1 MEFYVYPFEIT
12 WISFF
17 FFMHYYQSSKVG
29 ENFFL
34 DDWRKEKE
42 LMMICSRS
50 QQRKIGYWL
59 FFQEQH
65 FISIYLQ
72 YLTTS
77 NLLEIDFIILKIV
90 TRIESSFPLDFLKIR
105 RNPKWRCVY
114 FSKWFFKE
122 RTIRKELVGD
132 VKTRTHASFSEVL
145 Q

>member
-1 MEFYVYPFEIT
+1 MEYFMFIHSRLRGFLSFSLCIIIKVRRLVK
-12 WISFF
+12 ISF
-17 FFMHYYQSSKVG
+17 SIIEK
-29 ENFFL
+29 
-34 DDWRKEKE
+34 RKGINGD
-42 LMMICSRS
+42 LFSL
-50 QQRKIGYWL
+50 QQKKIGHWL
-59 FFQEQH
+59 FFQKQH
-65 FISIYLQ
+65 FLSIYLQ
-72 YLTTS
+72 YLTTP

>member
-17 FFMHYYQSSKVG
+17 FFIKVRRLVKISFSMIG
-29 ENFFL
+29 
-34 DDWRKEKE
+34 KKE
-42 LMMICSRS
+42 LTINDDLFSL
-50 QQRKIGYWL
+50 QQRKIGHWL

-65 FISIYLQ
+65 FLSIYLQ
-72 YLTTS
+72 YLIIS

-90 TRIESSFPLDFLKIR
+90 TRIETTFSLDFLKIR
-105 RNPKWRCVY
+105 RNPKWRSVY
-114 FSKWFFKE
+114 FSWFLKE